1 MSKAPKVAGSNRST
15 EFLSSSP
22 DLLKFR
28 VEKSA
33 PVHGTNAAC
42 ISPARFMSH
51 HSHEGRSMQNDARD
65 RETLHADDIDTLAAL
80 WQDLGGS
87 D

>member
-1 MSKAPKVAGSNRST
+1 
-15 EFLSSSP
+15 
-22 DLLKFR
+22 
-28 VEKSA
+28 
-33 PVHGTNAAC
+33 
-42 ISPARFMSH
+42 
-51 HSHEGRSMQNDARD
+51 MQNDARD